1 MCFNLDPTCQVP
13 VTWSTKRVKNLSI
26 YLSGTAVSFYLRW
39 FSTSWFVYQMSMT
52 ERLGR
57 HGGVSGGRGGGGRC
71 LEWRRPMTPHPTPKS
86 AAAATTATLSAA
98 INQILGV
105 NTNTPKASGLRFVP
119 TAERLHKDPPPSPT
133 TRILPLSPT
142 EPTGTKPSKP
152 KRIPI
157 VNPNPSRVKTLGL
170 DWL

>member
-1 MCFNLDPTCQVP
+1 MLQLGSNLPSSSDLVNKKGQESFDLFK
-13 VTWSTKRVKNLSI
+13 WNGRVFLFAVVLDVLVCLSNVHDRA
-26 YLSGTAVSFYLRW
+26 SRA
-39 FSTSWFVYQMSMT
+39 SW
-52 ERLGR
+52 
-57 HGGVSGGRGGGGRC
+57 GVSGGRGGGGRC